1 MEVWAVI
8 LVVYVIWSFFSSLS
22 GSKEASPFETR
33 LVEANSEEDG
43 SGFEL
48 IQIEGRGEIPVA
60 SSTKVGII
68 TSIFDSTDGDP
79 EYVISMIDQF
89 QEPETIV
96 YQDAREIGVIE
107 PNQTLV
113 DWSSVG
119 VVIPETL
126 QPPRNGPR
134 KLLIV
139 VRMVNMDNLPVINCG
154 FSAPDSDD
162 SELLWLGEHEFS
174 LNYEGKGYEEAAE
187 HRDESCAISIKIGVA
202 VAMADG
208 TFDDS
213 EGEILKDWI
222 VRNISLYSDEKKEE
236 LKKLYNH
243 AMREAHDE
251 AENGDLSLSLLT
263 DRLNE
268 IGDKTQKY
276 DAIEL
281 CFDVMAADGVADAEE
296 LNVIRKVAEALELDY
311 DEIEQMRDKKLI
323 DLKTDITGQAS
334 IEDIIGIDK
343 DWSNADIKKHLRSEF
358 QKWNNRLNTLPEG
371 DERNNAQKMIDT
383 IAEARKKY
391 A

>member
-22 GSKEASPFETR
+22 GSKEAPAFETR

-48 IQIEGRGEIPVA
+48 VQIEGRGEIPVA
-60 SSTKVGII
+60 TSTKVGII
-68 TSIFDSTDGDP
+68 TSVFDSTDGDP
-79 EYVISMIDQF
+79 EYVISMIEQF

-96 YQDAREIGVIE
+96 YQDAREIGTIG

-113 DWSSVG
+113 DWSPVG

-126 QPPRNGPR
+126 QPPRNGAR

-139 VRMVNMDNLPVINCG
+139 VRMVNMDNIPVINCG
-154 FSAPDSDD
+154 FSPPDSDD
-162 SELLWLGEHEFS
+162 SGLLWLAEHEYTLDF
-174 LNYEGKGYEEAAE
+174 EGKGYEEAAE

-208 TFDDS
+208 DFDDA

-222 VRNISLYSDEKKEE
+222 VRNISLYSDEKKED

-243 AMREAHDE
+243 AMREAHDD
-251 AENGDLSLSLLT
+251 AKNGDLSLSLLT

-296 LNVIRKVAEALELDY
+296 LNIIRKVAAALELDY

-343 DWSNADIKKHLRSEF
+343 NWSNADIKKHLRSEF